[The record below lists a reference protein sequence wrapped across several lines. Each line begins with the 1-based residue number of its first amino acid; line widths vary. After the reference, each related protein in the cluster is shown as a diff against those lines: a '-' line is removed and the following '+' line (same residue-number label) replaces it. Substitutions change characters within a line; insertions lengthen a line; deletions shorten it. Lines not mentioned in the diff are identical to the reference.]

1 MNYRDW
7 CAVRL
12 NELFSG
18 WEMPS
23 IWSCEEVNYVKEMS
37 EAKEDEMGAE
47 RCSESMTLM
56 TVMTVSCQGV
66 RVALRIF

>member
-1 MNYRDW
+1 
-7 CAVRL
+7 
-12 NELFSG
+12 
-18 WEMPS
+18 MPS

>member
-1 MNYRDW
+1 M
-7 CAVRL
+7 RL
-12 NELFSG
+12 KELSSG
-18 WEMPS
+18 WEMLS
-23 IWSCEEVNYVKEMS
+23 IWSDEEVDFVKDMS